1 MIDCEPMIDCEL
13 IGATVSK
20 IVSANVCATVCKHTM
35 YFMEECGRKQLI
47 RVSDILEDVTVEQ
60 KHCKLMC

>member
-1 MIDCEPMIDCEL
+1 MIDCEAMVACEL
-13 IGATVSK
+13 NGATVSK
-20 IVSANVCATVCKHTM
+20 IVSKIVSKHTM
-35 YFMEECGRKQLI
+35 YFMEECGLKQLI